1 MAKNPN
7 PTKIMTAK
15 TPEQWAAEI
24 AALPLEKTLVAAA
37 ARIVWWDFFSHRE
50 YKERWNHLDQYLTY
64 DGGQY
69 DDFVLRMALI
79 QLGYTE
85 TEAEKRVKTE
95 EK

>member
-1 MAKNPN
+1 
-7 PTKIMTAK
+7 MTAK

-24 AALPLEKTLVAAA
+24 AALPLEKTLVRAA

-50 YKERWNHLDQYLTY
+50 YKERWAHLDQYLTY
-64 DGGQY
+64 DGAEY
-69 DDFVLRMALI
+69 DDVCLRMALVK
-79 QLGYTE
+79 LGYTE